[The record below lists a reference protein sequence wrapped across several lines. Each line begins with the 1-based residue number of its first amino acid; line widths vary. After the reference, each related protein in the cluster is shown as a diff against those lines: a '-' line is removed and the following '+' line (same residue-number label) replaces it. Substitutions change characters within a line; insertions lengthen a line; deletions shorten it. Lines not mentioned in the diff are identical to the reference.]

1 MSVVQGRRPDF
12 SFLEK
17 FKRAAKIENVL
28 INDASE
34 QVIEEF
40 LK

>member
-1 MSVVQGRRPDF
+1 MSVVQGQRPEF

-17 FKRAAKIENVL
+17 LKRAAKLENVL
-28 INDASE
+28 VNDASE
-34 QVIEEF
+34 QAIEEF